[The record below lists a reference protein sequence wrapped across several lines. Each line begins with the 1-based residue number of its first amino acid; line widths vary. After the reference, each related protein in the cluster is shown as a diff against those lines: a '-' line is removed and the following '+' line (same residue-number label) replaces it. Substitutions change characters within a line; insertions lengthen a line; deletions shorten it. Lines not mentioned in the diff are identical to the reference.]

1 MARMPRVSKVNFEAK
16 KERHRKL
23 FEGHYQTFLG
33 RVFFFLKRGIAKT
46 WYFITPSKKRLS
58 EFMHPLDHLPAPK
71 RLYAQICTW
80 SMGLL
85 VLTSVNVSN
94 ASFESDSDFG
104 AAFEDLALESGEFIT
119 DEEGYIIKSMPLE
132 GDTIYD
138 QNRTEKIAH
147 EVLPGE
153 TLSVIAY
160 RYGISISSITYAN
173 PGLGSGNY
181 LKVGQSIN
189 IPPKDGYYAK
199 VKTGDNLVKLVE
211 RHKGN
216 LDKTKEFNT
225 LGDDE
230 TLVADAEIFI
240 IEGQPEVTYVA
251 TTNTKSAASSSTY
264 QGRGTGTYI
273 AGVEQQFDVA
283 PNSLGWIRPTSGVIT
298 TYFGGGH
305 YGYDIADRSRPP
317 ILAASGGTVIKASVG
332 TWGGGYGTHLI
343 IDHGNGY
350 QTLYAH
356 ASEIYVTVGE
366 YVSQGQVIAKMGNT
380 GRVYGA
386 TGIHLHF
393 EVTYNGRK
401 ISPGNLGVF

>member
-1 MARMPRVSKVNFEAK
+1 
-16 KERHRKL
+16 
-23 FEGHYQTFLG
+23 
-33 RVFFFLKRGIAKT
+33 
-46 WYFITPSKKRLS
+46 
-58 EFMHPLDHLPAPK
+58 
-71 RLYAQICTW
+71 
-80 SMGLL
+80 MGLL

-94 ASFESDSDFG
+94 ASFESDSDYG

-132 GDTIYD
+132 GDTVYD

-160 RYGISISSITYAN
+160 RYGISISSISYAN

-181 LKVGQSIN
+181 LKVGQTVN

-199 VKTGDNLVKLVE
+199 VKSGDNLVKIVE
-211 RHKGN
+211 RYKGD
-216 LDKTKEFNT
+216 LDKTKEFNS
-225 LGDDE
+225 LADDTE
-230 TLVADAEIFI
+230 LIADSELFI
-240 IEGQPEVTYVA
+240 INGKPEVTYVA
-251 TTNTKSAASSSTY
+251 TTTSSSY
-264 QGRGTGTYI
+264 QGRSS
-273 AGVEQQFDVA
+273 GVYVSGVDQQFDVP

-305 YGYDIADRSRPP
+305 QGYDIADRSKPP
-317 ILAASGGTVIKASVG
+317 ILAAMSGTVIKSSAG
-332 TWGGGYGTHLI
+332 TWGGGYGTHII

-356 ASEIYVTVGE
+356 CSELYVTVGE
-366 YVSQGQVIAKMGNT
+366 QVSQGQVIAKMGNT
-380 GRVYGA
+380 GRVYGV